1 MGSYVELASDD
12 YLLQQVGDAK
22 SVTIIGCPY
31 CTNQSIAYVKDM
43 TVIGKSS
50 LGGLLFKP
58 YAVTQEANR
67 IKELLEKRGISANV
81 KTFTL
86 PSWALCWLNQKSRSK
101 IAKACEN
108 SDAVVALCCSAGR
121 WGIESALPESVKV
134 IAGVATVGMISAYL
148 SVENGKVVLDKDKTK
163 IVRYKEM
170 KQKA

>member
-1 MGSYVELASDD
+1 MS
-12 YLLQQVGDAK
+12 
-22 SVTIIGCPY
+22 
-31 CTNQSIAYVKDM
+31 
-43 TVIGKSS
+43 VIGKVS
-50 LGGLLFKP
+50 LGLRFTP

-108 SDAVVALCCSAGR
+108 SDAVVAMCCNAGR

>member
-1 MGSYVELASDD
+1 MGSYSELASDE

-58 YAVTQEANR
+58 YAITQEADR
-67 IKELLEKRGISANV
+67 IKELLEKRGISTNV
-81 KTFTL
+81 KTFGL
-86 PSWALCWLNQKSRSK
+86 PSNPLCWLNQKTRSK

-108 SDAVVALCCSAGR
+108 SDAVIALCCMAGR
-121 WGIESALPESVKV
+121 WGIESALPDSFKV
-134 IAGVATVGMISAYL
+134 IAGMATVGTISAYL
-148 SVENGKVVLDKDKTK
+148 SVEKGKVVLDKNKTK
-163 IVRYKEM
+163 VVRFKE
-170 KQKA
+170 KK